1 MYFVDREAIED
12 KLHYLAGQIELFES
26 KGSFDGSDYDR
37 LILER
42 LTHTMVDAILD
53 VGNAMIDGFIMRDPG
68 SYEDIMDILVDEQVI
83 DSEMEKKFKAM
94 LPFRK
99 VLVQDYTHTNH
110 GELEAAVRE
119 NLSAFKA
126 YPAKINTYLEK
137 ELGVVT
143 AFKPKES

>member
-12 KLHYLAGQIELFES
+12 KLHYLVGQIELFES

-110 GELEAAVRE
+110 GELEAAIRE